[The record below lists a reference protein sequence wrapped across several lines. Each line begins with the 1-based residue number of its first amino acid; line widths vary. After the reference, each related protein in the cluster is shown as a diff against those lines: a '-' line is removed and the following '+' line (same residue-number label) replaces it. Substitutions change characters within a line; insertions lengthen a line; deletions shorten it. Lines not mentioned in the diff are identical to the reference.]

1 MAGLAEQHH
10 PRPGEAIEQRAEC
23 RIVEVRERLSRGP
36 DQLGDWRRAPRR
48 AEEARLGA
56 PWQGFVRFGP
66 AMLADQR
73 HERHAAEILLLEV
86 GSTGARHLDQPLV
99 TRRSADRYHQ
109 PAPDVELILERLRDF
124 RPAGRS
130 QDGVERRGLGPAA
143 RAVAGAQLDVVVA
156 QPLQPR
162 RRQPGQL
169 VDALDGIDALGDP
182 ADHRGRIARAGADLE
197 HAIARLDLRRCD
209 HQADDV
215 RLRDGLAGFDRQRGV
230 LIGKLAQ
237 AFGNED
243 LTGHPAHGSEHV
255 AVAHAS
261 TRQLSIHHPVS
272 VMG

>member
-1 MAGLAEQHH
+1 MAPSRAIPKGRLTSEEGMRTSLPDCRPITVSRLRSRSTWEAEY
-10 PRPGEAIEQRAEC
+10 E
-23 RIVEVRERLSRGP
+23 S
-36 DQLGDWRRAPRR
+36 
-48 AEEARLGA
+48 
-56 PWQGFVRFGP
+56 
-66 AMLADQR
+66 
-73 HERHAAEILLLEV
+73 
-86 GSTGARHLDQPLV
+86 QPLTLDDQV
-99 TRRSADRYHQ
+99 WIVADARVDAREELLAALALPDPIKLEQ
-109 PAPDVELILERLRDF
+109 TPDVELILERLWDF

-243 LTGHPAHGSEHV
+243 LAGHPAHGSEHV
-255 AVAHAS
+255 AIAYAS